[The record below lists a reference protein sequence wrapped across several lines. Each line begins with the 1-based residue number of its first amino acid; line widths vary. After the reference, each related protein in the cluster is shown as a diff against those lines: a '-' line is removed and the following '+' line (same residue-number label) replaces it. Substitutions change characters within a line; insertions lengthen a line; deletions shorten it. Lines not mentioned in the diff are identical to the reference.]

1 MDLRVSTLPTQF
13 GESVVLR
20 VLDRSTVNLNIE
32 ALGMPEYIYNYILET
47 IEKPNGI
54 FIVTG
59 PTGSGKTTTLYACLN
74 KINTI
79 DSKLLTAEDPVEYD
93 IEGIIQVPINEGD
106 RPEFRARAARV
117 SAAGSG
123 PHHGG

>member
-1 MDLRVSTLPTQF
+1 M
-13 GESVVLR
+13 LR
-20 VLDRSTVNLNIE
+20 VLDRTHGESESRGARDAAITSI
-32 ALGMPEYIYNYILET
+32 NYLLRT

-79 DSKLLTAEDPVEYD
+79 DSKVLTAEDPVEYD
-93 IEGIIQVPINEGD
+93 IEG
-106 RPEFRARAARV
+106 
-117 SAAGSG
+117 
-123 PHHGG
+123 HHPGADE